1 MRFDNTYYEN
11 YEKYM
16 KIINQYNNILNVNYD
31 NPGNEIE
38 KSVNKN
44 SLGKKTG
51 ENYKYMKKNIF
62 SEKNFFNN
70 KNLSKI
76 DQKSKINTN
85 EQNLKFNYNVHA
97 FEFKSDSLAEK
108 NLGCTTNK

>member
-1 MRFDNTYYEN
+1 MRFDNTYEN

-38 KSVNKN
+38 KS
-44 SLGKKTG
+44 
-51 ENYKYMKKNIF
+51 KNIF
-62 SEKNFFNN
+62 SEKKIFNN